1 MSTTTDLPATR
12 VVIADDH
19 ALLRAGLSV
28 IANSGQ
34 AFQVV
39 GHAEGPS
46 SLEAMLGSRSCDL
59 LLIDLHMPQ
68 EELSDG
74 LAMLARVRA
83 QYPML
88 RVIVFTADDDPEQ
101 IDLAFACGID
111 GYVHKT
117 AGSAELLDAMQGVMA
132 GRRYLCQA
140 TRLRLA
146 RRLPP
151 DTSPLDLL
159 TACEAD
165 VLRLLREGLTLTGI
179 AQLRKRTVAT
189 VSHQKIS
196 AMRRLGVNG
205 DAELFKLLAGLQR
218 HSSSA

>member
-1 MSTTTDLPATR
+1 MSTTADQPPTR

-28 IANSGQ
+28 IINAAQ

-39 GHAEGPS
+39 GQAEGPS
-46 SLEAMLGSRSCDL
+46 SLYALLSSRGCDL
-59 LLIDLHMPQ
+59 LLADLNMPQ
-68 EELSDG
+68 EQLPDG

-83 QYPML
+83 LYPRL
-88 RVIVFTADDDPEQ
+88 RIIILTADDDARQ
-101 IDLAFACGID
+101 VDLAIACGIN

-117 AGSAELLDAMQGVMA
+117 SGPGQVLDAMRVVMA
-132 GRRYLCQA
+132 GSRHVCHA
-140 TRLRLA
+140 TRLRMA
-146 RRLPP
+146 QRHPP
-151 DTSPLDLL
+151 DTSPLDVL

-165 VLRLLREGLTLTGI
+165 VLRLLRQGLTLTSI

-196 AMRRLGVNG
+196 AMRRLGVSC
-205 DAELFKLLAGLQR
+205 DADLFTLLAKL
-218 HSSSA
+218 

>member
-1 MSTTTDLPATR
+1 MNAIADLPPTR

-28 IANSGQ
+28 IANAGQ

-39 GHAEGPS
+39 GHAEGPC
-46 SLEAMLGSRSCDL
+46 SLEAMLATRTCDL

-68 EELSDG
+68 EDLPDG
-74 LAMLARVRA
+74 LAMLARVRGL
-83 QYPML
+83 YPML
-88 RVIVFTADDDPEQ
+88 RIIVFTADDDPEQ
-101 IDLAFACGID
+101 IDLAFTCGID

-117 AGSAELLDAMQGVMA
+117 SGSAELLDAMQGVMA

-146 RRLPP
+146 ERLPP
-151 DTSPLDLL
+151 GASPLEVL

-205 DAELFKLLAGLQR
+205 DAELFTLLARL
-218 HSSSA
+218 

>member
-1 MSTTTDLPATR
+1 MSMTTYPTATR

-28 IANSGQ
+28 VTNAGQ

-46 SLEAMLGSRSCDL
+46 SLEALLGSRSCDL
-59 LLIDLHMPQ
+59 LLLDLHMPQ
-68 EELSDG
+68 EELPDG

-83 QYPML
+83 QHPML
-88 RVIVFTADDDPEQ
+88 RIIVFTADDDPEQ

-117 AGSAELLDAMQGVMA
+117 SGSAELLDAMQGVMA
-132 GRRYLCQA
+132 GRRYLCKA

-146 RRLPP
+146 ERLPP
-151 DTSPLDLL
+151 GASPLDVL

-196 AMRRLGVNG
+196 AMRRLGING
-205 DAELFKLLAGLQR
+205 DAELFRLLAKL
-218 HSSSA
+218 

>member
-1 MSTTTDLPATR
+1 MNPSIDLPATR

-28 IANSGQ
+28 IANGGQ

-39 GHAEGPS
+39 GHAEGPC
-46 SLEAMLGSRSCDL
+46 SLEALLGARSCDL
-59 LLIDLHMPQ
+59 LLVDLHMPQ
-68 EELSDG
+68 EDQPDG
-74 LAMLARVRA
+74 LAMLARIRRLH
-83 QYPML
+83 PML
-88 RVIVFTADDDPEQ
+88 RMIVFTADEDPEQ
-101 IDLAFACGID
+101 VDLAFNYGVD
-111 GYVHKT
+111 GFVHKT
-117 AGSAELLDAMQGVMA
+117 SAAAELLDAMQSVVA

-146 RRLPP
+146 ERLPP
-151 DTSPLDLL
+151 GTSPLDVL

-165 VLRLLREGLTLTGI
+165 VLRLLREGLTLTRI

-196 AMRRLGVNG
+196 AMRRLGVAG
-205 DAELFKLLAGLQR
+205 DAELFALLARLQR
-218 HSSSA
+218 H

>member
-1 MSTTTDLPATR
+1 MNAIADLPPTR

-28 IANSGQ
+28 IANAGQ

-39 GHAEGPS
+39 GHAEGPC
-46 SLEAMLGSRSCDL
+46 SLEAMLATRTCDL

-68 EELSDG
+68 EDLPDG

-83 QYPML
+83 LYPML
-88 RVIVFTADDDPEQ
+88 RIIVFTADDDPGQ
-101 IDLAFACGID
+101 IDLAFTCGID

-117 AGSAELLDAMQGVMA
+117 SGSAELLDAMQGVMA

-146 RRLPP
+146 ERLPP
-151 DTSPLDLL
+151 GASPLDVL

-205 DAELFKLLAGLQR
+205 DAELFTLLARL
-218 HSSSA
+218 

>member
-1 MSTTTDLPATR
+1 MSMTTYPTATR

-28 IANSGQ
+28 ITNAGQ
-34 AFQVV
+34 AFKVV

-46 SLEAMLGSRSCDL
+46 SLEALLGSRSCDL
-59 LLIDLHMPQ
+59 LLLDLHMPQ
-68 EELSDG
+68 EELPDG

-83 QYPML
+83 QHPML
-88 RVIVFTADDDPEQ
+88 RIIVFTADDDPEQ

-117 AGSAELLDAMQGVMA
+117 SGSAELLDAMQGVMA
-132 GRRYLCQA
+132 GRRYLCKA

-146 RRLPP
+146 ERLPP
-151 DTSPLDLL
+151 GASPLDVL

-196 AMRRLGVNG
+196 AMRRLGING
-205 DAELFKLLAGLQR
+205 DAELFRLLAKL
-218 HSSSA
+218 